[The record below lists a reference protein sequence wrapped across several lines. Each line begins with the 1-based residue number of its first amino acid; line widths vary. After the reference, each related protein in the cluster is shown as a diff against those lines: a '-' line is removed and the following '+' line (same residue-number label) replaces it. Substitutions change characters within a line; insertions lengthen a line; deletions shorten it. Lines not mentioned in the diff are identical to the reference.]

1 MKRRA
6 VVAAVMGC
14 VVLAAASCAG
24 PERPTATATA
34 TADGRDAASTS
45 ASPAPSATATPTVD
59 DAVAAAR
66 ERMTAAATGRDAPGP
81 EGLLVA
87 AGSTGGALFVWES
100 SDGRFC
106 HGAALGV
113 GTTSVACFTRPHT
126 PPVGKEPRLVPLV
139 RMMATGWNVVFGA
152 EHETVES
159 VTCDGVPVRVK
170 DVGVMADG
178 RRSVH
183 AVEFPDLTLGTVS
196 VRVRRGS
203 RVVTETLALE
213 TFAKK
218 DTARFASCGKP
229 TS

>member
-1 MKRRA
+1 MTRRTA
-6 VVAAVMGC
+6 VAAVMGC

-24 PERPTATATA
+24 PERPAATATA
-34 TADGRDAASTS
+34 TAAGKGAASTS
-45 ASPAPSATATPTVD
+45 ASPAPPTVD

-87 AGSTGGALFVWES
+87 AESTGGALFVWES

-106 HGAALGV
+106 HGTATGV
-113 GTTSVACFTRPHT
+113 GVTSVACFTRPHT

-203 RVVTETLALE
+203 GVVTETLALE

-218 DTARFASCGKP
+218 DAARFASCGEP

>member
-1 MKRRA
+1 MTRRTA
-6 VVAAVMGC
+6 VAAVMGC

-24 PERPTATATA
+24 PERPTAAG
-34 TADGRDAASTS
+34 DGKGAASTS
-45 ASPAPSATATPTVD
+45 ASPVPSATATPTVD

-87 AGSTGGALFVWES
+87 AESTGGALFVWES

-106 HGAALGV
+106 HGTATGV
-113 GTTSVACFTRPHT
+113 GVTSVACFTRPHT

-218 DTARFASCGKP
+218 DAARFASCGEP